1 MTAAAKD
8 GGSGGSGGGAI
19 EAPAEL
25 APVRPGEHLDWV
37 TLETYLRARLGELD
51 DAPTLDGPMVVEQFP
66 NGSANLTYLLRFGA
80 LELVMRRPP
89 FGVIAPGA
97 HDMRREFRVLSK
109 LWRHWDKAPRGYV
122 FCDDHD
128 VIGSDFVVMERRVGE
143 VIRFV
148 VPPSMV
154 HHHNVGERVS
164 MALVDAM
171 AEMHLLD
178 PASCGVGDLGRPDG
192 FVGRQVSGWKQRWD
206 LVRPDADDP
215 ATSAE
220 VAAAVPVMDD
230 VYELLL
236 GSIPPSQRAS
246 IVHNDLKLDNCQF
259 VASDPDH
266 VGAIFDWD
274 MATLGDPLIDLGTL
288 LGYWPD
294 PADPPDSPRGAKPE
308 LGQMGLPTR
317 AEVTRRYVERT
328 GFDAGPIAWHEA
340 FAMWKTAVVVQQLYR
355 RWARGESTDER
366 MSLLADRIPNLA
378 HSARVSLR
386 NAR

>member
-1 MTAAAKD
+1 MTAAAND
-8 GGSGGSGGGAI
+8 GGTGAI

-25 APVRPGEHLDWV
+25 AAVRPGEHLDWV
-37 TLETYLRARLGELD
+37 ALEAYLRAHLGALD

-109 LWRHWDKAPRGYV
+109 LWRHWDKAPRGYL

-128 VIGSDFVVMERRVGE
+128 IIGSDFVVMERRVGE
-143 VIRFV
+143 VIRLV
-148 VPPSMV
+148 VPQSML
-154 HHHNVGERVS
+154 HHHDIGQRVGL
-164 MALVDAM
+164 ALVDAM

-178 PASCGVGDLGRPDG
+178 PVTCGVGDLGRPDG
-192 FVGRQVSGWKQRWD
+192 FVARQVNGWKQRWD
-206 LVRPDADDP
+206 LVRPEADDP
-215 ATSAE
+215 ATTAA

-230 VYELLL
+230 VYEMLLR
-236 GSIPPSQRAS
+236 SIPPSQRAS

-259 VASDPDH
+259 VASDPDR

-294 PADPPDSPRGAKPE
+294 PSDPPDSPRGTPA
-308 LGQMGLPTR
+308 LAQIGLPTR
-317 AEVTRRYVERT
+317 KDVTQRYVERT

-340 FAMWKTAVVVQQLYR
+340 CARWKTAVVVQQLYR

-378 HSARVSLR
+378 RSAQAVLSDA
-386 NAR
+386 AR